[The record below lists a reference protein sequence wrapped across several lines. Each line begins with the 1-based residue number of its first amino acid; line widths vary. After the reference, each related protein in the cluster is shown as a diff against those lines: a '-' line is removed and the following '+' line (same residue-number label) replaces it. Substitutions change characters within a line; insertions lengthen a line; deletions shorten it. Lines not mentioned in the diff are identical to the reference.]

1 MYSHKIK
8 KIKHL
13 KAPDLKKQG
22 GYTLIAIV
30 LFMIVIGGIA
40 SGGLT
45 QSTKSEHLAGNAI
58 QRSRSFQAADG
69 ASKLAEDR
77 IDKLIKRRFFADTTA
92 TGGMFSRNSRTSQ
105 WWRNDTAQGAHA
117 VDNDAILGV
126 VTPPRYSIEQVG
138 QYLSDGGTGVVN
150 LDIGGAEYG
159 RLTTAGRE
167 ILLFSVESHGKGSF
181 DAVDTVIESTIAVSY

>member
-1 MYSHKIK
+1 MTNPRVPAFKQ
-8 KIKHL
+8 
-13 KAPDLKKQG
+13 QG

-30 LFMIVIGGIA
+30 LFMVVIGGIA
-40 SGGLT
+40 SSGLT
-45 QSTKSEHLAGNAI
+45 LSTKSENLAGNAI

-69 ASKLAEDR
+69 ASKLAEER
-77 IDKLIKRRFFADTTA
+77 IEKLIKRRFFADTTA

-105 WWRNDTAQGAHA
+105 WWRKDAARGAHA
-117 VDNDAILGV
+117 VDDDAILGV

-181 DAVDTVIESTIAVSY
+181 DSVDTVIESTIAVSY